1 MLANF
6 PPGRGTPLAR
16 HLSDGERIAVRPSG
30 GMGGHGE
37 TGEDT
42 HVERRVQSV
51 QVLGL
56 GKMNDGVNMERGLA
70 GPADEI
76 VTSW

>member
-1 MLANF
+1 
-6 PPGRGTPLAR
+6 
-16 HLSDGERIAVRPSG
+16 
-30 GMGGHGE
+30 MGGHGE